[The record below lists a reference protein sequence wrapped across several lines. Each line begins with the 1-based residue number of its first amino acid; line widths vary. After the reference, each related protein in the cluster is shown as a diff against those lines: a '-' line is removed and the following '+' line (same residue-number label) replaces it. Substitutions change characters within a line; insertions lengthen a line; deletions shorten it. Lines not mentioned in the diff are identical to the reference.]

1 MKKRFFR
8 CSLLAMLASPCA
20 SAATIVELGAEAS
33 RAALNDLAGQRCS
46 QRQQVLPRR
55 KPHAKNAMMVEA
67 MALAKSTT
75 RIKVQSG
82 GTQTYPV
89 YAKGGKIESWRIR
102 SDLVLE
108 SADTALRSELVGKL
122 QGNLVSPASPS
133 CRPRKP
139 VGGRERRHLDAI
151 AAFRARAKLVAEAF
165 GKPYRIKQMN
175 IGQQSYR
182 PPAPMMRAAPAAAMD
197 MAPMPME
204 AGESQSRSRSM
215 DRSKSPTEGPQN
227 RR

>member
-1 MKKRFFR
+1 MNKTILPLL
-8 CSLLAMLASPCA
+8 LLAMLASPCA
-20 SAATIVELGAEAS
+20 SAAKIVELGAEAS
-33 RAALNDLAGQRCS
+33 RAAPNDLARATLFAEATGTA
-46 QRQQVLPRR
+46 PAEAAR
-55 KPHAKNAMMVEA
+55 KVNAMMVEA

-89 YAKGGKIESWRIR
+89 YAKGGKIESWRMR

-108 SADTALRSELVGKL
+108 SADTALLSELVGKL
-122 QGNLVSPASPS
+122 QGNLGVASIALMPAP
-133 CRPRKP
+133 
-139 VGGRERRHLDAI
+139 ETRRRAENDATLDAI

-204 AGESQSRSRSM
+204 AGESAVSVTINGQIEIA
-215 DRSKSPTEGPQN
+215 D
-227 RR
+227 